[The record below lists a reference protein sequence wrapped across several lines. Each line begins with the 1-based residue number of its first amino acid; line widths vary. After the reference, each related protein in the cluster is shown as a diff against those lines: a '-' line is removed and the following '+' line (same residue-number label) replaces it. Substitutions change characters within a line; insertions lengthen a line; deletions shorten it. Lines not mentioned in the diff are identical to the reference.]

1 MLNKESI
8 CAFRVND
15 STDSILGFKD
25 ENFIALLVQGMG
37 TGKAGYA
44 SSDNGGLHGR
54 GDVIC
59 WLGYWSQDVLN
70 SSSSLH

>member
-8 CAFRVND
+8 GAFRMND

-44 SSDNGGLHGR
+44 SSDNGGLHER
-54 GDVIC
+54 GM
-59 WLGYWSQDVLN
+59 
-70 SSSSLH
+70 

>member
-8 CAFRVND
+8 GAFRMND

-44 SSDNGGLHGR
+44 SSDNGGLPER
-54 GDVIC
+54 GM
-59 WLGYWSQDVLN
+59 
-70 SSSSLH
+70 